1 MVFER
6 RKRRRQLERERGEC
20 RRNDHSHNSKS
31 GYKILLPRRDSE
43 GGDRATCYSKARQ
56 LQQRIPAVVLDDW
69 EVLDALQECC
79 LEGKGVSFVK
89 EIAGGSL
96 RKWRQWLQHNCA
108 GNLVS
113 SIRRD

>member
-1 MVFER
+1 M
-6 RKRRRQLERERGEC
+6 REKEENVEGMITAITVNLDTR
-20 RRNDHSHNSKS
+20 SW
-31 GYKILLPRRDSE
+31 RDSE
-43 GGDRATCYSKARQ
+43 GGGSAKCYSKARQ
-56 LQQRIPAVVLDDW
+56 LQQRITAVGLDDW

-89 EIAGGSL
+89 EVAGGSL